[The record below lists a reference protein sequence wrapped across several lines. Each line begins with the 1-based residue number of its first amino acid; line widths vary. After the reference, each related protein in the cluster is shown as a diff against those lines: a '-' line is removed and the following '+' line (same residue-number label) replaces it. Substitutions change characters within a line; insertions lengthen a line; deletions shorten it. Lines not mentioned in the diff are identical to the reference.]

1 MSLKP
6 KSFLSSIK
14 SHFLLGGRLL
24 SYLTPLLIVPVTH
37 AVPKW
42 LEDWGNNLA
51 GKSIDIVARAT
62 TEVAVTVLG
71 GLFSLVFKLG
81 EFIIEKVIL
90 TSQGQLLRSDQIAQ
104 AWDIMLSATNV
115 LLFLALG
122 IMSIMIVTGM
132 QSYNVKKALTALIY
146 AVFIANLSKEI
157 VLLIVDLGDALTDGV
172 RTSFQ
177 AIGGSID
184 PIQLWQNGM
193 TSMFRPV
200 EATTWQEGA
209 NAALTTSIIAF
220 TTLSILA
227 VGAYAMLKV
236 AAVLIERI
244 VRLALSIV
252 FAPLIF
258 ILQLFPGAGLDSL
271 AKNWWSDIFKWTL
284 ILPTVY
290 FLLGLAGIMMPKND
304 FTMAPSILNALGL
317 EVEQSVGTTVT
328 PEDFI
333 LNLLLAII
341 AIALTLSA
349 GNAASLLQLKPGSAS
364 SALFKPVDNLVGM
377 TKKGGSQL
385 AGAAWNNVRLAGIKG
400 RDRIASR
407 DLVGEFKSS
416 TGLGKIAAG
425 ARFIGIGALK
435 PFAKMGQF
443 GEDTLRKINRG
454 AQETKDALGKQHTE
468 RFATQDKL
476 GEIKLNA
483 KVDESALRLW
493 ISKDPTSR
501 KGTDLKT
508 FRTDF
513 QDEFQEFRKKVLDAN
528 NNVADSI
535 KLKSKRAGSFVEEK
549 AKEEVDKGMSVDSA
563 FNKLISAINNN
574 KPLDIE
580 KFTKVLQLLRKS
592 SDEDERRDAVNALRN
607 ISSNPDFANAVISVI
622 PTFSTPAP
630 LPESSRVN
638 VNNLTNLVE
647 AKQHLSQEE
656 AKLVTAGSTMSSD
669 ADLKRMLDQASI
681 SLLDKVILRST
692 PEIEADLGTATLYAG
707 GTGGINEISDFIKR
721 KVSTGKQAQLSKD
734 INEARK
740 ITNKDL
746 RLERIRVAMQNA
758 GITGSAPALQSFAQ
772 LAGHGID
779 INNIAAAVAIGSR
792 VRATGVPLSTIQS
805 YAQQRVSHS
814 RAVSQVQDLE
824 DVIND
829 KTANSRGEILAS
841 LNKPIHAG
849 VMASLNDFDANYT
862 HAIEHVQNRI
872 NTLSAGTSD
881 ERAEAEQLST
891 DLKRKPLLEVLT
903 KAKYDP
909 TAQANLTSQL
919 SQLAD
924 VNHLFVSRTS
934 RNAKEAIRRGTAEDI
949 APAAYAIKN
958 KDKRK

>member
-6 KSFLSSIK
+6 KFPFLNLK
-14 SHFLLGGRLL
+14 TPTLLMGKVLL
-24 SYLTPLLIVPVTH
+24 YLTPILLIQPTYS
-37 AVPKW
+37 APKW
-42 LEDWGNNLA
+42 WEDWGNSLA
-51 GKSIDIVARAT
+51 GKSIDVVARAT
-62 TEVAVTVLG
+62 TEVAVALLG
-71 GLFSLVFKLG
+71 GLFSLIFKLG

-122 IMSIMIVTGM
+122 IMSVMIVTGM
-132 QSYNVKKALTALIY
+132 QGYNVKKALTALIY
-146 AVFIANLSKEI
+146 AVFIANLSKDI

-177 AIGGSID
+177 AIGGAID

-193 TSMFRPV
+193 SSMFRPI
-200 EATTWQEGA
+200 EATEWKEGI
-209 NAALTTSIIAF
+209 NSALTTSIIAF
-220 TTLSILA
+220 TTISILA

-258 ILQLFPGAGLDSL
+258 ILQLFPGAGLDGL
-271 AKNWWSDIFKWTL
+271 AKNWWSDLFKWTL

-304 FTMAPSILNALGL
+304 FTMAPSILNALGVN
-317 EVEQSVGTTVT
+317 VEQSVGTNVT
-328 PEDFI
+328 PEDYI

-349 GNAASLLQLKPGSAS
+349 GNAASLLQLKPSAAGS
-364 SALFKPVDNLVGM
+364 LFKPVDNLLGM
-377 TKKGGSQL
+377 AKKGGSQI
-385 AGAAWNNVRLAGIKG
+385 GNAALNNIRLAGIKG

-407 DLVGEFKSS
+407 DLIGEFKSS
-416 TGLGKIAAG
+416 KGLGKVGAAV
-425 ARFIGIGALK
+425 RFVGIGALK

-476 GEIKLNA
+476 SEIKLNA
-483 KVDESALRLW
+483 KVNQAALELW
-493 ISKDPTSR
+493 IKQDEATR

-508 FRTDF
+508 FRTNY
-513 QDEFQEFRKKVLDAN
+513 QDDYNEFRKKVLSAN
-528 NNVADSI
+528 PGISDSI
-535 KLKSKRAGSFVEEK
+535 KLSAKRAGSFIDEK
-549 AKEEVDKGMSVDSA
+549 AKEEVDKGMGVDSA
-563 FNKLISAINNN
+563 FTNLTKAIRDN

-607 ISSNPDFANAVISVI
+607 ISSNPDYANAIISVI
-622 PTFSTPAP
+622 PSFSTPAP
-630 LPESSRVN
+630 LPESSRIN
-638 VNNLTNLVE
+638 INNLTNLIE
-647 AKQHLSQEE
+647 ATQNLSDEE
-656 AKLVTAGSTMSSD
+656 GKLVTAGTTMSKD
-669 ADLKRMLDQASI
+669 VDLRRMLDQASI

-692 PEIEADLGTATLYAG
+692 PEIETDLGTATMYAG
-707 GTGGINEISDFIKR
+707 GTGGINEISDFIKK
-721 KVSTGKQAQLSKD
+721 KVSSSKKSQLSRD
-734 INEARK
+734 IDEARK
-740 ITNKDL
+740 IKNPNL
-746 RLERIRVAMQNA
+746 RLERIRVAIQNA
-758 GITGSAPALQSFAQ
+758 GIVGSVPALQSFAQ

-792 VRATGVPLSTIQS
+792 VRATGVPLQTIKE
-805 YAQQRVSHS
+805 YAQQKVSHS
-814 RAVSQVQDLE
+814 RAVSQVQELE
-824 DVIND
+824 DVINQ
-829 KTANSRGEILAS
+829 KTSNSRTEILAA
-841 LNKPIHAG
+841 LNKPVHAG
-849 VMASLNDFDANYT
+849 AMSSLSDFDTNYIQ
-862 HAIEHVQNRI
+862 AIEHIQNHI
-872 NTLSAGTSD
+872 NTLRTGTPT
-881 ERAEAEQLST
+881 EIAEAEQLTT

-903 KAKYDP
+903 KSKYDP
-909 TAQANLTSQL
+909 ALQRTLESQL
-919 SQLAD
+919 SNLAQ

-934 RNAKEAIRRGTAEDI
+934 RNATEAVRRGTAEDI
-949 APAAYAIKN
+949 APAAYAIRN
-958 KDKRK
+958 KDSNK